1 MEYLHLQQKIH
12 LQNTMLVYRS
22 IEHLPTHFFSR
33 TLAPFSQ
40 RLKYCK
46 ISGDHPIHLPSFTS
60 VFVKPNQKDCWID
73 DGKPCFFYSCKT
85 LFFLLTSVFVCS
97 IVLETKTQIKNRSQK
112 PPLILFLSKP
122 FPIPFPPKRKQYE
135 FSVQSMI
142 VQDQDHFFGCF
153 PQVEKACEPAIP
165 LYMRATVVPMN
176 HVLSRGDQLN
186 RTKK

>member
-1 MEYLHLQQKIH
+1 MEHLHLQQKIH

-40 RLKYCK
+40 RIKYCK
-46 ISGDHPIHLPSFTS
+46 ISGDHLIHLPSFTS

-122 FPIPFPPKRKQYE
+122 FPSHSPPKE
-135 FSVQSMI
+135 NNTNSVSN
-142 VQDQDHFFGCF
+142 
-153 PQVEKACEPAIP
+153 P
-165 LYMRATVVPMN
+165 
-176 HVLSRGDQLN
+176 
-186 RTKK
+186 